1 MRKIGIVACAFFCLF
16 LIGCGKGNTG
26 KKQPEPSARYQP
38 LALGKATATSPAAT
52 PPPASPAQAAKN
64 PEKLSDLAEAAK
76 KAREAEAS
84 KKTSAPAQKQSAA
97 SAIGPYSLAVLH
109 SFEFI
114 YPQDFDLGPLQG
126 LEPADKEEGA
136 MAKAAFDFLSA
147 LAKDKKVDASV
158 WPERLRAVK
167 QSIYPFTSS
176 AMSIRAFR
184 LGILKREGDSA
195 QAKVFLYS
203 DPGTALGEISVS
215 QASGSWKVEAFSA
228 DFDALLKES
237 PRRDKRFEP
246 GEYQVYTP
254 F

>member
-16 LIGCGKGNTG
+16 LIGCGKGSMG

-38 LALGKATATSPAAT
+38 LALGKASAAAAT
-52 PPPASPAQAAKN
+52 PAPASPPKASKN
-64 PEKLSDLAEAAK
+64 PEKLSDLAEVAK

-84 KKTSAPAQKQSAA
+84 KKASAPPPKQAAA

-114 YPQDFDLGPLQG
+114 YPEDFDLGPLQG

-147 LAKDKKVDASV
+147 LAKDKKVDAAV
-158 WPERLRAVK
+158 RPERLRAVK

-184 LGILKREGDSA
+184 LGELKREGDSA

-215 QASGSWKVEAFSA
+215 LASGSWKVEAFSA

-237 PRRDKRFEP
+237 PGRDKRFEP
-246 GEYQVYTP
+246 GEYRAFTP